1 MFSFFFF
8 FFNDTATTEIY
19 TLSLHD
25 ALPISRRWCRL
36 GSRERR
42 PPTIWLGAIEPV
54 AVEPHDRDE
63 QQDDQEELQR
73 QRPDGGVDA
82 EHRNARRPLD
92 HARAKDPRL
101 LKARDPLARE
111 HEGHVLEHRAR
122 HGEKRLERYLHP
134 EPADRDVDDHERHPP
149 EENARRHWPGRRR
162 AARRSR

>member
-1 MFSFFFF
+1 MMGRMTCLFF

-25 ALPISRRWCRL
+25 ALPIS
-36 GSRERR
+36 
-42 PPTIWLGAIEPV
+42 V

-73 QRPDGGVDA
+73 QRLDGGVDA

-101 LKARDPLARE
+101 LKVRDPLARE
-111 HEGHVLEHRAR
+111 HEGHVVEHRAR
-122 HGEKRLERYLHP
+122 HGENRLDQYLHP
-134 EPADRDVDDHERHPP
+134 EPTDHDL
-149 EENARRHWPGRRR
+149 
-162 AARRSR
+162 